1 MEERAHDALSQGEL
15 YNQGGNFTGPGE
27 RVRTRPT
34 GASGARPKALLAI
47 EDRAEF
53 AGMGEETLR
62 SHFLVQRNGVYEG
75 QATGETFNFEGNTV
89 S

>member
-1 MEERAHDALSQGEL
+1 MSYITREGILQARGSVFAH
-15 YNQGGNFTGPGE
+15 
-27 RVRTRPT
+27 
-34 GASGARPKALLAI
+34 ARPAQAGHAQKPYLAI